1 MEAYTVLS
9 KLGQGACGSVF
20 LVQGTDGGR
29 FALKRVGIERLSAAE
44 RKAILREV
52 QLLSQLKHP
61 NIIGCAARHPA
72 RAVTCIALGQ
82 ASVWAFGAWVLLRH
96 TPRPGHSHLAG
107 TRTHSPTVATCA
119 C

>member
-20 LVQGTDGGR
+20 LVESSDGGR
-29 FALKRVGIERLSAAE
+29 FALKRVATERLSAAE

-61 NIIGCAARHPA
+61 NIIGCAAQQQRALASPGTQLPA
-72 RAVTCIALGQ
+72 N
-82 ASVWAFGAWVLLRH
+82 VLRC
-96 TPRPGHSHLAG
+96 GID
-107 TRTHSPTVATCA
+107 V
-119 C
+119 